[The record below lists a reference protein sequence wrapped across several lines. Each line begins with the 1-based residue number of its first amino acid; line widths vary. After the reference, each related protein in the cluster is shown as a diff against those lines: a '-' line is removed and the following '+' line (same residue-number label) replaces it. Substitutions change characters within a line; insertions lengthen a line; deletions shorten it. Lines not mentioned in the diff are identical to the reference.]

1 MLERSYFST
10 RRACRTAVR
19 RGLAVAAV
27 TVGLALSATALAA
40 PSAGARTDAG
50 AVKVAPKTIGL
61 VHFFGAAASSQEIQ
75 ADAANAAKFLGW
87 KLIVCD
93 PAGVPQR
100 MASCMT
106 SLVAQNPDAIMVVS
120 IEPSLIRDG
129 LEQAKAKRIPVVD
142 IGGTVQDPAPYD
154 GMFSPSDWRQGEVL
168 TKRMVQDLGSAGGE
182 VAAFL
187 NDSVYSLKLRGDA
200 LNAVLKKAPKVKLV
214 AKVQA
219 SQYTN
224 TFANSQQD
232 TLALLR
238 AHPNLKAIWA
248 SAGTTYLPGILAGID
263 AAGKSGQI
271 KIYGINAQA
280 ATLDMVKEGKLNALV
295 GVHVGQSAYTA
306 IDQFLRRFEQNKPI
320 VRNAVPLRYS
330 YQIITKANLTEA
342 TRRTKYPLRFQQRWE
357 KLY

>member
-1 MLERSYFST
+1 MPERSVLST
-10 RRACRTAVR
+10 RDAGRIVGR
-19 RGLAVAAV
+19 VAAV
-27 TVGLALSATALAA
+27 AVTIGLALSATALAG
-40 PSAGARTDAG
+40 PSSGSKAEARS
-50 AVKVAPKTIGL
+50 VKVAPKTIGL

-75 ADAANAAKFLGW
+75 ADAANAARFLGW
-87 KLIVCD
+87 RLIICD

-106 SLVAQNPDAIMVVS
+106 SLVAQNPAAIMVVS

-142 IGGTVQDPAPYD
+142 VGGTVQNPAPYD
-154 GMFSPSDWRQGEVL
+154 GMFSPSDSRQGEVL
-168 TKRMVQDLGSAGGE
+168 TKRMVKDLGPNGGE

-187 NDSVYSLKLRGDA
+187 NDSVYSLKLRGTA
-200 LNAVLKKAPKVKLV
+200 LESVLKKAAKVKLV

-248 SAGTTYLPGILAGID
+248 SAGTTYLPGILAGLD
-263 AAGKSGQI
+263 AAGKTGQV
-271 KIYGINAQA
+271 KVYGINAQA
-280 ATLDMVKEGKLNALV
+280 ATLDMVKENKLDALV
-295 GVHVGQSAYTA
+295 GVHVGQSAYVA

-330 YQIITKANLTEA
+330 YQIITQANLKRE
-342 TRRTKYPLRFQQRWE
+342 TRRTKYPLWFQQRWE
-357 KLY
+357 KLYK